1 VEGLQKTLRMGWL
14 FRMFCTMQDVAV
26 GILARNGTV
35 LAGQRRRNARYP
47 LKWEFP
53 GGKVETGETPTQAL
67 ARELREELSLET
79 SPTEEFF
86 IQTWDYGNHTYR
98 VFYYILRSF
107 RGEPINNSFEQIAW
121 VTPHE
126 LLTMD
131 ILEGNR
137 TAIEKLAGA
146 MVGRAP

>member
-1 VEGLQKTLRMGWL
+1 
-14 FRMFCTMQDVAV
+14 MFCTMQDVAV
-26 GILARNGTV
+26 GILAKNGTV

-47 LKWEFP
+47 MKWEFP
-53 GGKVETGETPTQAL
+53 GGKVEAGETPAQAL

-79 SPTEEFF
+79 FPTEEFLV
-86 IQTWDYGNHTYR
+86 QTWEYEDHAYR

-107 RGEPINNSFEQIAW
+107 RGEPVNNSFEQIAW
-121 VTPHE
+121 VTPQE

-137 TAIEKLAGA
+137 AAIEKLTGA
-146 MVGRAP
+146 LEGRAL